1 MLAREFSLA
10 LAVAPFTMPADGTRL
25 AGIAWVDLH
34 DRDSRERCLV
44 REESRELL
52 ERPARQLVA
61 SISAPSRDPSPDAF
75 EVLDGNPAAGAPG
88 GLDDRLAGAMVFMTA
103 EPGLLAGYP
112 HEFLLGSSGS
122 LPLEAL
128 SLDVVL
134 AADSFDRLAAMP
146 LGVIARGGDP
156 GDSHV
161 HADEVRHGD
170 RRTFRNIDGDDQKPL
185 AVLPEHQVTLTLA
198 LGQSFCLITPQKEGH
213 DYTAFERQQAD
224 PVDALKAHGPDV
236 VGHRGVTAELGPLAL
251 VPPVSLAN
259 PVDAQASHLGRQAKP
274 LTDLTIGDLLQA
286 DLVGDLLVEG
296 NSGKPVRSLI
306 KPFHGF
312 AELASRFGVGDELDL
327 DHELHESTIDGFDQ

>member
-1 MLAREFSLA
+1 
-10 LAVAPFTMPADGTRL
+10 MPADGTRL

-88 GLDDRLAGAMVFMTA
+88 GLDDRLADAMVFMTA

-146 LGVIARGGDP
+146 PALSLVVAILAIPMSTPRKSVTGTGEPSGTSMVTIRNHLP
-156 GDSHV
+156 SFLSTRSH
-161 HADEVRHGD
+161 
-170 RRTFRNIDGDDQKPL
+170 
-185 AVLPEHQVTLTLA
+185 
-198 LGQSFCLITPQKEGH
+198 
-213 DYTAFERQQAD
+213 
-224 PVDALKAHGPDV
+224 
-236 VGHRGVTAELGPLAL
+236 
-251 VPPVSLAN
+251 
-259 PVDAQASHLGRQAKP
+259 
-274 LTDLTIGDLLQA
+274 
-286 DLVGDLLVEG
+286 
-296 NSGKPVRSLI
+296 
-306 KPFHGF
+306 
-312 AELASRFGVGDELDL
+312 
-327 DHELHESTIDGFDQ
+327 